1 LGGALAAIPT
11 WKELGISAVSANWRS
26 VVGPKGMSDEQIRY
40 WDEVFAKM
48 VQLPEW
54 KQDLDAKLVE
64 NTYLNSSDTRKL
76 MAKQYTELTA
86 VLSDLGL
93 AK

>member
-1 LGGALAAIPT
+1 
-11 WKELGISAVSANWRS
+11 VN
-26 VVGPKGMSDEQIRY
+26 DEQIRY
-40 WDEVFAKM
+40 WDDVFAKM

-64 NTYLNSSDTRKL
+64 NTYLNSRDTRKL
-76 MAKQYTELTA
+76 MAEEYTNLTA